1 MDTRRRCSS
10 KKSAIAEAAAA
21 AAAAAVAI
29 TVRIAVAVAVAV
41 AVVVAIVAVVVA
53 IVAVDA
59 ITGIIIDVIVIV
71 AATLPPTRHSRKTIT
86 TQTVPRRPPKP
97 HARIIPTPSRI
108 KQQNIPTPYYP
119 TILQS
124 PAIPKPSPSPPALNP
139 KVNDDVAGWYAQMRR
154 ETILDVFYS
163 GPRPEMEKGALL

>member
-1 MDTRRRCSS
+1 LDTRRRCSS

-29 TVRIAVAVAVAV
+29 TVRIAVAVAVA
-41 AVVVAIVAVVVA
+41 VAVVVA